1 MTNKIVTY
9 SDEQI
14 ALQSLLDSGLI
25 PAWRVDFVQS
35 ISYATKP
42 SPKQMDWIT
51 KILNEVLTDASLT
64 QTSPAPSD
72 AKAYDAIFAMFETA
86 KKHLKWPKVTLAMK
100 SGLTVKLSVASSAA
114 KHPGAISIIT
124 DGAYCGRIT
133 PAAPHALILTREGR
147 NHETQLREFLAE
159 FDKDPA
165 GMATA
170 YGKLTSKCAFCG
182 LPLSTPESLAVGY
195 GDTCA
200 KHYGLP
206 WGKVKFDPNV
216 IVDLRGVAA

>member
-9 SDEQI
+9 TDEQI
-14 ALQSLLDSGLI
+14 ALQSLLESGLI
-25 PAWRVDFVQS
+25 PAWREDFVRS
-35 ISYATKP
+35 ISTTANP
-42 SPKQMDWIT
+42 SAKQLDWCVR
-51 KILNEVLTDASLT
+51 ILNEVLTESVPT
-64 QTSPAPSD
+64 QVTAEDPGM
-72 AKAYDAIFAMFETA
+72 YDAIFAMFETA

-100 SGLTVKLSVASSAA
+100 SGSIVKLSVASKAA
-114 KHPGAISIIT
+114 KHPGAISIVT
-124 DGAYCGRIT
+124 AGAYCGRISPTT
-133 PAAPHALILTREGR
+133 PHQLILTREGR
-147 NHETQLREFLAE
+147 LVETELRGFLAE

-170 YGKLTSKCAFCG
+170 YGKLTSKCSFCG

-216 IVDLRGVAA
+216 IVDLRNVAA